1 MEGLLDKAWQS
12 PLQTSSV
19 AGDGFPRFQEA
30 PGGRTGI
37 PSILGGKA
45 WEGWA
50 EVCELYK
57 IFGTRVSVTFT
68 YLAAWVQLVA

>member
-12 PLQTSSV
+12 PLQTSV
-19 AGDGFPRFQEA
+19 ACDGFPRFQEA

-50 EVCELYK
+50 EVWELYK
-57 IFGTRVSVTFT
+57 IFGICHVHVPGCLGTARC
-68 YLAAWVQLVA
+68 L